1 MATKVK
7 PSRINISWTPQAW
20 DVPVYVDEDCFC
32 WWQNWAWDVTWPASS
47 TDWNVAVFDWGTWKA
62 IKDSWKSINCL
73 AQLCD
78 IPTDNCELANWCWYT
93 TCTWTLV
100 PADIQNLAQCCD
112 IPTDNCQLA
121 NGCWYT
127 TCTGTL
133 VPSDLYCYAQCCDIP
148 TDNCQLS
155 NGCNYL
161 KSCDLPDLSWY
172 QLKCN
177 MVCDL
182 TWADNNHYPTAKAVV
197 DAMGCLW
204 GWDMLKATYDPCNCS
219 DDAFDYNNFYNT
231 PNMCCYAQICD
242 VPTDNCQLANWCCYA
257 DCDYVNNSIN
267 SVTAYYI
274 TKNAQWDQFATYA
287 ELAAATTF
295 YSGWQVRTPTRND
308 YTIVLAD
315 ENYSNATTRYIYN
328 SGWEYQ
334 YTVNETALTQQQL
347 DALNSGITC
356 SKVDCYDNCLAQC
369 CDIPTNNCQLT
380 NWCWY
385 ITGINCSDVTT
396 ALWYTPAQ
404 CCDIPTDNC
413 QLWNSCGYIKWIT
426 CSDVTTALWYTPYS
440 NTNPNWYTSCTWTLK
455 ACDLCWYAQCCDIP
469 TDNCELGNGCG
480 YTTCTGTLNWW
491 DLKTVNG
498 NCLVGSWDICIQAWV
513 TSVNW
518 CTWAVCLTIPTDNC
532 QLANGCWYTTCTGT
546 VTATDLQC
554 YVQECCV
561 ATINGCCLTQWG
573 NICISWWGWVSFKS
587 ADILIVWWGGA
598 GGSKSWC
605 HWWWGGWWEVIEMN
619 NYLLWWSSYSVV
631 IGAWWNWVNQNTWWN
646 WGDSCFGAIIAKWWC
661 GGNCSWIW
669 WTSGSGNCW
678 WEWAWSRAGGWWG
691 GNNWAWWYGTCATGA
706 LFGWNG
712 WAWYTTNISWT
723 NCWYWWWGGAG
734 GCNANWRWSAGWWN
748 GWWSAATWCGWW
760 GGWRCGGAWWKGW
773 NWVVIIRYGE
783 NGECGIN
790 CATWWTVYCCNWYII
805 HCFTSNWTFCIVS

>member
-47 TDWNVAVFDWGTWKA
+47 TDWNVAVFDWCTWKA

-78 IPTDNCELANWCWYT
+78 M
-93 TCTWTLV
+93 
-100 PADIQNLAQCCD
+100 
-112 IPTDNCQLA
+112 
-121 NGCWYT
+121 
-127 TCTGTL
+127 
-133 VPSDLYCYAQCCDIP
+133 YCYAQCCDIP

-204 GWDMLKATYDPCNCS
+204 WWDMLKATYDPCNCS

-242 VPTDNCQLANWCCYA
+242 IPTDNCQLANWCCYA

-295 YSGWQVRTPTRND
+295 YSGWQVRIPTRND

-315 ENYSNATTRYIYN
+315 ENHDNATTRYIYN

-334 YTVNETALTQQQL
+334 YTVNETALTQAQL

-356 SKVDCYDNCLAQC
+356 SKVDCYDNCMAQC

-385 ITGINCSDVTT
+385 ITGINCNDVTT

-413 QLWNSCGYIKWIT
+413 QLWNTCWYIKWIT
-426 CSDVTTALWYTPYS
+426 CSDVTNALWYTPYN
-440 NTNPNWYTSCTWTLK
+440 NTNPNWYTSCTWTLQ
-455 ACDLCWYAQCCDIP
+455 ACDLCWYAECC
-469 TDNCELGNGCG
+469 
-480 YTTCTGTLNWW
+480 
-491 DLKTVNG
+491 
-498 NCLVGSWDICIQAWV
+498 
-513 TSVNW
+513 
-518 CTWAVCLTIPTDNC
+518 
-532 QLANGCWYTTCTGT
+532 
-546 VTATDLQC
+546 DLQC

-598 GGSKSWC
+598 GWGWC
-605 HWWWGGWWEVIEMN
+605 AYAWWWGGGWEVIEMSSF
-619 NYLLWWSSYSVV
+619 LLWWSSYNIIVGSGWTWVSN
-631 IGAWWNWVNQNTWWN
+631 ADWWNWSS
-646 WGDSCFGAIIAKWWC
+646 SCFWIIEAKWWWGWKKWGC
-661 GGNCSWIW
+661 NQGHWWLSWSSNGWGYGSSRNWWWGW
-669 WTSGSGNCW
+669 WTIGAGETWTGGQTWICNVWGSW
-678 WEWAWSRAGGWWG
+678 WAWYYSNISWVNIGYWWGWWG
-691 GNNWAWWYGTCATGA
+691 
-706 LFGWNG
+706 
-712 WAWYTTNISWT
+712 WT
-723 NCWYWWWGGAG
+723 NCVNYTWK
-734 GCNANWRWSAGWWN
+734 WSAWWWN
-748 GWWSAATWCGWW
+748 GWYNATWCWW
-760 GGWRCGGAWWKGW
+760 GWGWAICASSARCWYAGW
-773 NWVVIIRYGE
+773 NWVVIVSYWE
-783 NGECGIN
+783 NWECGIH
-790 CATWWTVYCCNWYII
+790 CATWWTVYCCNWYVI
-805 HCFTSNWTFCIVS
+805 HCFTSDWTFTIIS